1 MEDSET
7 GLDRERGVKGSNDQE
22 NELEEMKVDVGIE
35 LKGEV
40 RRTCSGTASN
50 NCRVSD
56 EIGEGNWKIR
66 DRKLG
71 TS

>member
-40 RRTCSGTASN
+40 
-50 NCRVSD
+50 
-56 EIGEGNWKIR
+56 
-66 DRKLG
+66 
-71 TS
+71 